1 MKRDHI
7 KVTAEMSKE
16 FKNYMVSV
24 HKKNESQRA
33 QLMGYRYDAFN
44 SPNVPKQDF
53 V

>member
-7 KVTAEMSKE
+7 KATVDLSKE
-16 FKNYMVSV
+16 FKSYMVSV

-44 SPNVPKQDF
+44 APAGSNQGF
-53 V
+53 Y